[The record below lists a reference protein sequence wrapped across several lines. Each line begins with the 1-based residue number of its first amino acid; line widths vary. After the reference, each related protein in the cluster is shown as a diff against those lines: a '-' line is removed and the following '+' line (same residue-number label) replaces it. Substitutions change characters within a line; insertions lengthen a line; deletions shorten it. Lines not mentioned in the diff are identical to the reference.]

1 MKFTSKSPAETLK
14 IAQKFAKELKGGEI
28 LALVGNLGAGKTV
41 FTKGLAKGLGVKRTV
56 NSPTFVLMKVYQ
68 GKRKKVEGR
77 GLKLIHI
84 DCYRV
89 NNPQEIL
96 DIGAGEYFGEK
107 NTVVVIEWADKI
119 KKILPQG
126 ARFIE
131 FGIKSKSRVIKLSWF
146 FALFRVKFRVV

>member
-1 MKFTSKSPAETLK
+1 MTTYLSSSPNQTLK
-14 IAQKFAKELKGGEI
+14 LAQTLAKKLKGGEI
-28 LALVGNLGAGKTV
+28 LALVGNLGAGKTL

-68 GKRKKVEGR
+68 GRSKKVEGR

-84 DCYRV
+84 DCYRLT
-89 NNPQEIL
+89 NPQELL
-96 DIGAGEYFGEK
+96 DIGAGEYFGNQ

-119 KKILPQG
+119 KKILPKG

-131 FGIKSKSRVIKLSWF
+131 FDIKRNSRVIKIL
-146 FALFRVKFRVV
+146 